1 MKLNDQDLNKV
12 KTKVWATIRYQ
23 ELTQAGIQIRAQ
35 VGIQVMAKAGTQIWN
50 RVWTQVRNQVYE
62 IN

>member
-23 ELTQAGIQIRAQ
+23 EVTQAVVQVRAQ
-35 VGIQVMAKAGTQIWN
+35 VGTQVMAKAGTQIWN
-50 RVWTQVRNQVYE
+50 RVWYLVRDRIYE